1 MRPGG
6 HGTAGELVGSF
17 DAADRIGAIERN
29 GLFGIFGTLD
39 APPDGTPVETA
50 PASAVKTGSATILST
65 VAGDTVQAYAVNITR
80 VYHDGASTR
89 FAITVTDPALLSATG
104 GIVQGMSGSPILQDG
119 RLVGAVT
126 HVLLSDPAK
135 GYGVSIDDML
145 AAAQE
150 QASKFDASYI
160 QVWGQAEKEITP
172 DEFYLSVT
180 INEKDSKGKISI
192 QTQERAML
200 DALKKLGVDTQKQLR
215 VVDMSSEYFKKGN
228 ALAWKQFQLKLNTP
242 EQVAQVFGSLN
253 DLGIS
258 NVSMEKVTHSQL
270 DQYKNEVRIAAM
282 KSAQTNAQTLAG
294 AIGQKAGKCF
304 YIYDSNNDVVPYYGN
319 VFMARSMKAAVAND
333 AAEAAGEAAGLDFKT
348 IKLKYSIQAKFV
360 LE

>member
-1 MRPGG
+1 MKK
-6 HGTAGELVGSF
+6 LILM
-17 DAADRIGAIERN
+17 AA
-29 GLFGIFGTLD
+29 
-39 APPDGTPVETA
+39 VM
-50 PASAVKTGSATILST
+50 LS
-65 VAGDTVQAYAVNITR
+65 
-80 VYHDGASTR
+80 
-89 FAITVTDPALLSATG
+89 
-104 GIVQGMSGSPILQDG
+104 
-119 RLVGAVT
+119 
-126 HVLLSDPAK
+126 VLP
-135 GYGVSIDDML
+135 

-294 AIGQKAGKCF
+294 AIGKQPDWTSRRSSSNTAYRPNSC
-304 YIYDSNNDVVPYYGN
+304 SNNSGHKLPPKTTFQFRPGETTRRAFFVSLSVSEYNGN
-319 VFMARSMKAAVAND
+319 LFFPS
-333 AAEAAGEAAGLDFKT
+333 G
-348 IKLKYSIQAKFV
+348 
-360 LE
+360 

>member
-1 MRPGG
+1 MKK
-6 HGTAGELVGSF
+6 LILM
-17 DAADRIGAIERN
+17 AA
-29 GLFGIFGTLD
+29 
-39 APPDGTPVETA
+39 VM
-50 PASAVKTGSATILST
+50 LS
-65 VAGDTVQAYAVNITR
+65 
-80 VYHDGASTR
+80 
-89 FAITVTDPALLSATG
+89 
-104 GIVQGMSGSPILQDG
+104 
-119 RLVGAVT
+119 
-126 HVLLSDPAK
+126 VLP
-135 GYGVSIDDML
+135 

-294 AIGQKAGKCF
+294 AIGQ
-304 YIYDSNNDVVPYYGN
+304 NNDVVPYYGN

>member
-1 MRPGG
+1 MKK
-6 HGTAGELVGSF
+6 LILM
-17 DAADRIGAIERN
+17 AA
-29 GLFGIFGTLD
+29 
-39 APPDGTPVETA
+39 VM
-50 PASAVKTGSATILST
+50 LS
-65 VAGDTVQAYAVNITR
+65 
-80 VYHDGASTR
+80 
-89 FAITVTDPALLSATG
+89 
-104 GIVQGMSGSPILQDG
+104 
-119 RLVGAVT
+119 
-126 HVLLSDPAK
+126 VLP
-135 GYGVSIDDML
+135 

-304 YIYDSNNDVVPYYGN
+304 YIYDSNNDVVQHEGCGSQRRSRGGGRSSRTGLQDDQAQIQHTGQIR
-319 VFMARSMKAAVAND
+319 ARIIPGTNFPRKRLFSSGPARRLVGPSSYLYPCLNTM
-333 AAEAAGEAAGLDFKT
+333 EICF
-348 IKLKYSIQAKFV
+348 SQADEV
-360 LE
+360 Y

>member
-1 MRPGG
+1 MKK
-6 HGTAGELVGSF
+6 LILM
-17 DAADRIGAIERN
+17 AA
-29 GLFGIFGTLD
+29 
-39 APPDGTPVETA
+39 VM
-50 PASAVKTGSATILST
+50 LS
-65 VAGDTVQAYAVNITR
+65 
-80 VYHDGASTR
+80 
-89 FAITVTDPALLSATG
+89 
-104 GIVQGMSGSPILQDG
+104 
-119 RLVGAVT
+119 
-126 HVLLSDPAK
+126 VLP
-135 GYGVSIDDML
+135 

-253 DLGIS
+253 DL
-258 NVSMEKVTHSQL
+258 
-270 DQYKNEVRIAAM
+270 YKNEVRIAAM

>member
-1 MRPGG
+1 MKK
-6 HGTAGELVGSF
+6 LILM
-17 DAADRIGAIERN
+17 AA
-29 GLFGIFGTLD
+29 
-39 APPDGTPVETA
+39 VM
-50 PASAVKTGSATILST
+50 LS
-65 VAGDTVQAYAVNITR
+65 
-80 VYHDGASTR
+80 
-89 FAITVTDPALLSATG
+89 
-104 GIVQGMSGSPILQDG
+104 
-119 RLVGAVT
+119 
-126 HVLLSDPAK
+126 VLP
-135 GYGVSIDDML
+135 

-333 AAEAAGEAAGLDFKT
+333 AAEAARAKQPDWTSRRSSSNTAYKPNSCSNNSGHKLPPKTTFQFRPGETTRRAVFKSPT
-348 IKLKYSIQAKFV
+348 DEKDASRRISYGRLHFETTRNDASA
-360 LE
+360 LTDSHDSA

>member
-1 MRPGG
+1 MKK
-6 HGTAGELVGSF
+6 LILM
-17 DAADRIGAIERN
+17 AAVM
-29 GLFGIFGTLD
+29 L
-39 APPDGTPVETA
+39 
-50 PASAVKTGSATILST
+50 SIL
-65 VAGDTVQAYAVNITR
+65 
-80 VYHDGASTR
+80 
-89 FAITVTDPALLSATG
+89 P
-104 GIVQGMSGSPILQDG
+104 
-119 RLVGAVT
+119 
-126 HVLLSDPAK
+126 
-135 GYGVSIDDML
+135 

-200 DALKKLGVDTQKQLR
+200 DALKKLGVDTQKQFR

-282 KSAQTNAQTLAG
+282 KSAQANAQTLAG
-294 AIGQKAGKCF
+294 AIGQKAGK
-304 YIYDSNNDVVPYYGN
+304 
-319 VFMARSMKAAVAND
+319 
-333 AAEAAGEAAGLDFKT
+333 
-348 IKLKYSIQAKFV
+348 
-360 LE
+360 

>member
-1 MRPGG
+1 MKK
-6 HGTAGELVGSF
+6 LILM
-17 DAADRIGAIERN
+17 AA
-29 GLFGIFGTLD
+29 
-39 APPDGTPVETA
+39 VM
-50 PASAVKTGSATILST
+50 LS
-65 VAGDTVQAYAVNITR
+65 
-80 VYHDGASTR
+80 
-89 FAITVTDPALLSATG
+89 
-104 GIVQGMSGSPILQDG
+104 
-119 RLVGAVT
+119 
-126 HVLLSDPAK
+126 VLP
-135 GYGVSIDDML
+135 

-333 AAEAAGEAAGLDFKT
+333 AAEAAGEAAGLQDDQAQIQHTGQIRARIIPGTNFPRKRLFSSGPARRLVGPFSNLRPMKKT
-348 IKLKYSIQAKFV
+348 HPAAFHTGDCSSETTRNDASALTDSHDSA
-360 LE
+360 

>member
-1 MRPGG
+1 MKK
-6 HGTAGELVGSF
+6 LILM
-17 DAADRIGAIERN
+17 AA
-29 GLFGIFGTLD
+29 
-39 APPDGTPVETA
+39 VM
-50 PASAVKTGSATILST
+50 LS
-65 VAGDTVQAYAVNITR
+65 
-80 VYHDGASTR
+80 
-89 FAITVTDPALLSATG
+89 
-104 GIVQGMSGSPILQDG
+104 
-119 RLVGAVT
+119 
-126 HVLLSDPAK
+126 VLP
-135 GYGVSIDDML
+135 

-258 NVSMEKVTHSQL
+258 NVSMEKVPKRWPAPSGRRRANASTSTI
-270 DQYKNEVRIAAM
+270 RTTTSCPTTATSSWPAA
-282 KSAQTNAQTLAG
+282 
-294 AIGQKAGKCF
+294 
-304 YIYDSNNDVVPYYGN
+304 
-319 VFMARSMKAAVAND
+319 
-333 AAEAAGEAAGLDFKT
+333 
-348 IKLKYSIQAKFV
+348 
-360 LE
+360 

>member
-1 MRPGG
+1 MKK
-6 HGTAGELVGSF
+6 LILM
-17 DAADRIGAIERN
+17 AA
-29 GLFGIFGTLD
+29 
-39 APPDGTPVETA
+39 VM
-50 PASAVKTGSATILST
+50 LS
-65 VAGDTVQAYAVNITR
+65 
-80 VYHDGASTR
+80 
-89 FAITVTDPALLSATG
+89 
-104 GIVQGMSGSPILQDG
+104 
-119 RLVGAVT
+119 
-126 HVLLSDPAK
+126 VLP
-135 GYGVSIDDML
+135 

-294 AIGQKAGKCF
+294 AI
-304 YIYDSNNDVVPYYGN
+304 VPYYGN

>member
-1 MRPGG
+1 MKK
-6 HGTAGELVGSF
+6 LILM
-17 DAADRIGAIERN
+17 AA
-29 GLFGIFGTLD
+29 
-39 APPDGTPVETA
+39 VM
-50 PASAVKTGSATILST
+50 LS
-65 VAGDTVQAYAVNITR
+65 
-80 VYHDGASTR
+80 
-89 FAITVTDPALLSATG
+89 
-104 GIVQGMSGSPILQDG
+104 
-119 RLVGAVT
+119 
-126 HVLLSDPAK
+126 VLP
-135 GYGVSIDDML
+135 

-270 DQYKNEVRIAAM
+270 DQYKNEVRIAALLRQRLHGPQHEGCG
-282 KSAQTNAQTLAG
+282 SQRRSRGGGRSSRTGLQDDQAQIQHT
-294 AIGQKAGKCF
+294 GQIRARIIPGTTSPENDF
-304 YIYDSNNDVVPYYGN
+304 SVPARRDDSSGRFQISD
-319 VFMARSMKAAVAND
+319 R
-333 AAEAAGEAAGLDFKT
+333 
-348 IKLKYSIQAKFV
+348 
-360 LE
+360 

>member
-1 MRPGG
+1 MKK
-6 HGTAGELVGSF
+6 LILM
-17 DAADRIGAIERN
+17 AA
-29 GLFGIFGTLD
+29 
-39 APPDGTPVETA
+39 VM
-50 PASAVKTGSATILST
+50 LS
-65 VAGDTVQAYAVNITR
+65 
-80 VYHDGASTR
+80 
-89 FAITVTDPALLSATG
+89 
-104 GIVQGMSGSPILQDG
+104 
-119 RLVGAVT
+119 
-126 HVLLSDPAK
+126 VLP
-135 GYGVSIDDML
+135 

-253 DLGIS
+253 NLGIS
-258 NVSMEKVTHSQL
+258 NVSILKVSHSKIE
-270 DQYKNEVRIAAM
+270 QYKAEVRVEAMQNARQSAA
-282 KSAQTNAQTLAG
+282 TLAE
-294 AIGQKAGKCF
+294 AVGQKIGKCF
-304 YIYDSNNDVVPYYGN
+304 YIYDSNNN
-319 VFMARSMKAAVAND
+319 VMPVFYDNMAVMRSAKAMGVAED
-333 AAEAAGEAAGLDFKT
+333 AAADEPLDFKT
-348 IKLKYSIQAKFV
+348 IKLQYNVQAKFV

>member
-1 MRPGG
+1 MKK
-6 HGTAGELVGSF
+6 LILM
-17 DAADRIGAIERN
+17 AA
-29 GLFGIFGTLD
+29 
-39 APPDGTPVETA
+39 VM
-50 PASAVKTGSATILST
+50 LS
-65 VAGDTVQAYAVNITR
+65 
-80 VYHDGASTR
+80 
-89 FAITVTDPALLSATG
+89 
-104 GIVQGMSGSPILQDG
+104 
-119 RLVGAVT
+119 
-126 HVLLSDPAK
+126 VLP
-135 GYGVSIDDML
+135 

-304 YIYDSNNDVVPYYGN
+304 YIYDSNNNVMPVFYDNMADVVPYYGN

>member
-1 MRPGG
+1 MRNFPEVRIG
-6 HGTAGELVGSF
+6 LFSQR
-17 DAADRIGAIERN
+17 DPADRKPAKIQFRKIRSSAAAEERQ
-29 GLFGIFGTLD
+29 
-39 APPDGTPVETA
+39 PP
-50 PASAVKTGSATILST
+50 S
-65 VAGDTVQAYAVNITR
+65 AGDIKFFA
-80 VYHDGASTR
+80 ASCKIPHKAA
-89 FAITVTDPALLSATG
+89 FY
-104 GIVQGMSGSPILQDG
+104 LQ
-119 RLVGAVT
+119 RS
-126 HVLLSDPAK
+126 VLP
-135 GYGVSIDDML
+135 

-242 EQVAQVFGSLN
+242 EQVVQVFGSLN

-282 KSAQTNAQTLAG
+282 KSAQANAQTLAG

-304 YIYDSNNDVVPYYGN
+304 YI
-319 VFMARSMKAAVAND
+319 
-333 AAEAAGEAAGLDFKT
+333 
-348 IKLKYSIQAKFV
+348 
-360 LE
+360 

>member
-1 MRPGG
+1 MKK
-6 HGTAGELVGSF
+6 LILM
-17 DAADRIGAIERN
+17 AA
-29 GLFGIFGTLD
+29 
-39 APPDGTPVETA
+39 VM
-50 PASAVKTGSATILST
+50 LS
-65 VAGDTVQAYAVNITR
+65 
-80 VYHDGASTR
+80 
-89 FAITVTDPALLSATG
+89 
-104 GIVQGMSGSPILQDG
+104 
-119 RLVGAVT
+119 
-126 HVLLSDPAK
+126 VLP
-135 GYGVSIDDML
+135 

-258 NVSMEKVTHSQL
+258 NVSMEKVT
-270 DQYKNEVRIAAM
+270 
-282 KSAQTNAQTLAG
+282 
-294 AIGQKAGKCF
+294 IGQKAGKCF

>member
-1 MRPGG
+1 MKK
-6 HGTAGELVGSF
+6 LILM
-17 DAADRIGAIERN
+17 AA
-29 GLFGIFGTLD
+29 
-39 APPDGTPVETA
+39 VM
-50 PASAVKTGSATILST
+50 LS
-65 VAGDTVQAYAVNITR
+65 
-80 VYHDGASTR
+80 
-89 FAITVTDPALLSATG
+89 
-104 GIVQGMSGSPILQDG
+104 
-119 RLVGAVT
+119 
-126 HVLLSDPAK
+126 VLP
-135 GYGVSIDDML
+135 

-258 NVSMEKVTHSQL
+258 NVSME
-270 DQYKNEVRIAAM
+270 
-282 KSAQTNAQTLAG
+282 SAQANAQTLAG